1 MVNKPPP
8 NHGEGD
14 PEAAQRFNEAEAAFV
29 KSERGRAKIQ
39 KGPQVRPEEEGAL
52 AAAEREAG
60 EHGKA
65 DDSCSVLGT
74 KNKP

>member
-1 MVNKPPP
+1 MIKESPR

-29 KSERGRAKIQ
+29 KSERGRTKIQ
-39 KGPQVRPEEEGAL
+39 KGPQVRPEEESEL
-52 AAAEREAG
+52 AEAEREAG